1 MSNYVVSFFKALNSN
16 YDPGDIAHAVS
27 CGLLLAFL
35 PRNNLMWPLLFFIL
49 CFIRM
54 NKGTFFISLIIFS
67 FIVPRFDAVSDS
79 LGYRVLTL
87 SFMQGTYEMLYQ
99 IPFVGWTKFNNSMV
113 AGSFLMGL
121 ICYIPVYVLTRII
134 IRFYSEKIGPKIG
147 GAKIAK
153 VLGKIP
159 LLNKIT
165 KIVADKK

>member
-1 MSNYVVSFFKALNSN
+1 
-16 YDPGDIAHAVS
+16 
-27 CGLLLAFL
+27 
-35 PRNNLMWPLLFFIL
+35 
-49 CFIRM
+49 M